1 MHSNSYTEVFA
12 LASNPNLLDLLQ
24 GEHIRSPVVELGGA
38 RGGVRGDG
46 LRLLDHSPILQVG
59 GDAGGAAMPGGGLC
73 RERQVRNGPITRQT
87 RGTVHACTLP
97 PGIVCR
103 GSQRL

>member
-1 MHSNSYTEVFA
+1 MHSNPYTEAFA
-12 LASNPNLLDLLQ
+12 LGSNPNLLNLLQ
-24 GEHIRSPVVELGGA
+24 GEHIRGPVVELSGP
-38 RGGVRGDG
+38 RGGVRGNS
-46 LRLLDHSPILQVG
+46 LRLLDRSPVLQVG
-59 GDAGGAAMPGGGLC
+59 CDAGGAAMPGGGLC